1 MNRYFDTLDF
11 VAGRMPHDP
20 SSTRGKKILRQA
32 LTREHDAGPEANY
45 IIRVWKEE
53 RGLEER
59 PPASGDVT
67 KPRP

>member
-20 SSTRGKKILRQA
+20 SSTRGKKVLRKA

-53 RGLEER
+53 RGLEKR

-67 KPRP
+67 KPHP